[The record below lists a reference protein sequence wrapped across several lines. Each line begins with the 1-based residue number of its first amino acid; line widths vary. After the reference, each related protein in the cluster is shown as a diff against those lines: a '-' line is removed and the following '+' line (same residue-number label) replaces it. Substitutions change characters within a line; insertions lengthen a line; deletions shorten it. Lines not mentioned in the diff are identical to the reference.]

1 MNTPQTLEQ
10 ALKLRT
16 IGAHPVEIE
25 RVASGQHIRAVCVN
39 KPRTYPRLKCL
50 RFNARLDTWQI
61 TVYKVIGNYVE
72 FEGYAPAATT
82 DESADEFRALLNQ
95 ADELVRWAE

>member
-16 IGAHPVEIE
+16 IGAHPVDIE

-61 TVYKVIGNYVE
+61 TVYKITDNEAE
-72 FEGYAPAATT
+72 FEGFAPAAMT
-82 DESADEFRALLNQ
+82 DEAAEEFRALLNQ
-95 ADELVRWAE
+95 ADEVVRWIE